1 MKQIISLLIII
12 NLFSAKS
19 QKTCEFL
26 KNRPAE
32 IELIGFSKLLTDKSN
47 DPRIES
53 YKIKEQFEATIVKYG
68 TFKVIT
74 EKDISSNNDSVLIY
88 AFQIT
93 QDNFSQE
100 LKERVTLLKQPSGD
114 NSVFFNE
121 AKGELTV
128 KFTIKDSKS
137 NTVLFEKQF
146 TSVLSKKGNEKDYA
160 RDASEIDLTNLA
172 KQCSNEISI
181 SILKCISNW
190 NKKITIEFEDDKAF
204 DRLSE
209 SIGFINQKNWEGA
222 LEILKVYADDEAY
235 KTKQKAKSCY
245 NYAIALIYHSEFEK
259 AKEFLDKAIIL
270 RPKEEKYISAI
281 QLVEVEKNQDKLLTE
296 RETKKASEREKYL
309 SEETIKKTQNN
320 TVNQAENNTQTTE
333 GKKISYDRNGKIEY
347 IGDRVNGEFIKYYS
361 YNGQIEEKGNYV
373 NGKRNGEYLEYY
385 DNGQLKDSSVFLN
398 DLKNGLNLSY
408 HSNGQLARKLNLIN
422 GKEDGESISYYED
435 GTIERIWHYKN
446 GKSHGEAIIYFRNG
460 VINLKRNY
468 VEGIENGE
476 SISYFEENGKVRL
489 VGNVRNGKQVG
500 EWREYYPSGQL
511 ESKHTND
518 ENGYRYGVSYEYY
531 ENGKVNWKKNW
542 SKSGYHG
549 EILQYNEKGELISR
563 EFYVHNVKQ

>member
-12 NLFSAKS
+12 NLFSANS

-209 SIGFINQKNWEGA
+209 SIEFINQKNWEGA

-245 NYAIALIYHSEFEK
+245 NYAIALLYHSEFEK
-259 AKEFLDKAIIL
+259 AKEFFDKAIIL
-270 RPKEEKYISAI
+270 SPKEEKYISAI
-281 QLVEVEKNQDKLLTE
+281 QLVEVEKNQDKLLND
-296 RETKKASEREKYL
+296 RETKKSVEREKYL
-309 SEETIKKTQNN
+309 ADLSVNEAQNN
-320 TVNQAENNTQTTE
+320 SLTAADKNTASTE
-333 GKKISYDRNGKIEY
+333 GKNVQYYEEGKIQS
-347 IGDRVNGEFIKYYS
+347 IGDRINGEYIEYYYEGQIKLKCNYLNGKENGEHLEYYL
-361 YNGQIEEKGNYV
+361 NGQLKSKWAYNNEEF
-373 NGKRNGEYLEYY
+373 NGEYLSYY
-385 DNGQLKDSSVFLN
+385 
-398 DLKNGLNLSY
+398 
-408 HSNGQLARKLNLIN
+408 SNGQLERKEYYIN
-422 GKEDGESISYYED
+422 GKQEGEILLYYED
-435 GTIERIWHYKN
+435 GQIQIIGHFKN
-446 GKSHGEAIIYFRNG
+446 GKNHGEYNYYFKNG
-460 VINLKRNY
+460 IINLKRNY
-468 VEGIENGE
+468 VNGIENGE
-476 SISYFEENGKVRL
+476 SISYFKENGKVRL

-511 ESKHTND
+511 ESKNTKD
-518 ENGYRYGVSYEYY
+518 ENGYGQGVSLEYH
-531 ENGKVNWKKNW
+531 ENGQLQCKKNW
-542 SKSGYHG
+542 KNSTFHG
-549 EILQYNEKGELISR
+549 EVVCYNEKGEVYSR
-563 EFYVHNVKQ
+563 ETYVNGVKQ

>member
-32 IELIGFSKLLTDKSN
+32 IELIGYSKLLTDKSN

-281 QLVEVEKNQDKLLTE
+281 QLVEVEKNQYKLLTE

-320 TVNQAENNTQTTE
+320 TVNQADNNTQTTE

>member
-32 IELIGFSKLLTDKSN
+32 IELIGYSKLLTDKSN
-47 DPRIES
+47 DPRIET
-53 YKIKEQFEATIVKYG
+53 YKIKDQFEATIVKYG

-137 NTVLFEKQF
+137 NTVLFEKKF
-146 TSVLSKKGNEKDYA
+146 NSVLSKKGNEKDHA

-245 NYAIALIYHSEFEK
+245 NYAIALLYHSEFEK
-259 AKEFLDKAIIL
+259 AKEFFDKAIIL
-270 RPKEEKYISAI
+270 SPKEEKYISAI
-281 QLVEVEKNQDKLLTE
+281 QLVEVEKNQYKLLTE

-309 SEETIKKTQNN
+309 SEGNDTIKTLDKSESPKDSN
-320 TVNQAENNTQTTE
+320 VYICADGTT
-333 GKKISYDRNGKIEY
+333 IPLSYL
-347 IGDRVNGEFIKYYS
+347 GDRQCDCPTTCE
-361 YNGQIEEKGNYV
+361 
-373 NGKRNGEYLEYY
+373 
-385 DNGQLKDSSVFLN
+385 
-398 DLKNGLNLSY
+398 
-408 HSNGQLARKLNLIN
+408 
-422 GKEDGESISYYED
+422 
-435 GTIERIWHYKN
+435 
-446 GKSHGEAIIYFRNG
+446 
-460 VINLKRNY
+460 
-468 VEGIENGE
+468 
-476 SISYFEENGKVRL
+476 
-489 VGNVRNGKQVG
+489 
-500 EWREYYPSGQL
+500 
-511 ESKHTND
+511 D
-518 ENGYRYGVSYEYY
+518 EN
-531 ENGKVNWKKNW
+531 K
-542 SKSGYHG
+542 
-549 EILQYNEKGELISR
+549 
-563 EFYVHNVKQ
+563 